1 MTREQEK
8 IKGLH
13 RSAIDLADKAFM
25 AQREGRQVEAA
36 TFIRQ
41 AFEKEL
47 LAADSVASDVQLE
60 PTRSVLH
67 RSAASLA
74 LQCGELDTSERLIH
88 KALSGSPPDEIAEE
102 LHDLLDQVRSS
113 RARPVQPGMQP
124 APFFSSDL
132 TFITNEPNN
141 LLRDRFG
148 ILLKNDTRFFDCLV
162 GYFFISGFH
171 KLYPVLENV
180 ERIRILVGLKTD
192 RIAYD
197 LIKRAKAEQQLILK
211 SHADAKQQV
220 SEDLLYELE
229 TSHDSSEIQ
238 TGVEKFVEW
247 VRSGK
252 LEIKA
257 YPTENIHAKVYIM
270 TFFEGDRDKGRVLT
284 GSSNLSQTGLQDNL
298 ELNVELKNR
307 SDYEFAMQKF
317 TDLWSVAVDVSEP
330 YDDTITNRSPFA
342 HFTPYEL
349 YLKFLYEYFR
359 SELSQ
364 PTGLDGTYLP
374 SGFKKLKYQEEA
386 VLNAKKV
393 LEEYGGVFLS
403 DVVGL
408 GKTYMSVL
416 LAQQLDGRCLV
427 IAPPH
432 LLDQDKRGSW
442 PNVFGDFQVR
452 QTDFVS
458 IGKIDDL
465 LDRDLS
471 KYTNVFI
478 DESHRFRTETNQ
490 TYEILAQ
497 ICRGKRVILVS
508 ATPLNNTPRDILSQV
523 KLFQNGKNSTI
534 PNLKNLESF
543 FAGLAKKL
551 KGIDRQKD
559 RQLYFETV
567 QANAKA
573 TRERLLKYLMIRRTR
588 KEIETYYGDD
598 MKSQGLKF
606 PEVKD
611 PQPLFYKLSKLE
623 NRIFDETM
631 RSLISEFTYA
641 RYKPLTYY
649 EGKREQRDVQSQQ
662 NLAKFMK
669 ILMVKRLESSFHAF
683 RLTLGRFI
691 HSYDRMI
698 AEFRKGNV
706 YISKKHIN
714 KVFDLLEEDD
724 QETIEKLLSEDKAER
739 LDADDFS
746 PRLLKDLENDR
757 RILQHINGLWSQI
770 HRDPKWEAFQ
780 GILRTDPRL
789 KKSKLIVFTE
799 SKETAEYLFDKIHK
813 EVEPKVILFTGHSD
827 DDALK
832 AVMSNFDANAFHT
845 RDDFR
850 ILVSTEVLSEGVN
863 LHRSNVVINYDIP
876 WNPTRLIQRVGRV
889 NRVDTKFDAVYTY
902 NFFPTEEANDLIKL
916 KEAAEAKIHAFIEML
931 GADARLLTEGEE
943 IKSHDL
949 FTRLTSKKTIT
960 GEDGEEESELEY
972 LTEIRAIRDEKPDL
986 FARIKRLPKKARSPR
1001 TLPANGMPKHFP
1013 ALLTYFRQGR
1023 LDKFYIADQ
1032 ESSGAEELDFFA
1044 AAKLLKPSDTSE
1056 SRQTI
1061 PQTFYSLLDKNK
1073 AAFEEATSVESD
1085 GAAVRHGNPNDAY
1098 IFKRLKARDLRQYQG
1113 FTEDDEVFIEQVME
1127 LLSDGALPRPT
1138 TKKVAEALKKKENIE
1153 PLKVLGILR
1162 RDIPSLFFQPTRAQ
1176 QTSRA
1181 LKPREVIL
1189 SSYILE
1195 TL

>member
-1 MTREQEK
+1 VTSAEEHK
-8 IKGLH
+8 IKELH
-13 RSAIDLADKAFM
+13 RSAIDLADKAFI
-25 AQREGRQVEAA
+25 AQREGRQVEA
-36 TFIRQ
+36 TNFIRQ

-47 LAADSVASDVQLE
+47 LAADSVASDVQFE

-74 LQCGELDTSERLIH
+74 LQCGDLDTSERLIH

-102 LHDLLDQVRSS
+102 LQDLLSQVRSA
-113 RARPVQPGMQP
+113 RAKPVQPGVQP
-124 APFFSSDL
+124 TPFLSSDL

-148 ILLKNDTRFFDCLV
+148 VLLKNDTRFFDCLV

-171 KLYPVLENV
+171 KLYPVLDNV

-197 LIKRAKAEQQLILK
+197 LIQRARAEQELTLK
-211 SHADAKQQV
+211 SHADAQQQV
-220 SEDLLYELE
+220 SEDVLYELE
-229 TSHDSSEIQ
+229 KSQDSSEIQ

-257 YPTENIHAKVYIM
+257 YPAENIHAKVYIM
-270 TFFEGDRDKGRVLT
+270 TFFERDRDKGRVLT

-298 ELNVELKNR
+298 EFNIELKNR
-307 SDYEFAMQKF
+307 SDFEFAMQKF

-330 YDDTITNRSPFA
+330 YDDAITNRSPFA
-342 HFTPYEL
+342 HFTPFEL

-364 PTGLDGTYLP
+364 PTGLDGTYVP

-408 GKTYMSVL
+408 GKTYMSAL

-458 IGKIDDL
+458 VGKLDDL

-478 DESHRFRTETNQ
+478 DESHRFRTETTQ
-490 TYEILAQ
+490 TYEVLAQ

-559 RQLYFETV
+559 RHLYFETV

-598 MKSQGLKF
+598 MNSQGLKF

-631 RSLISEFTYA
+631 RLLISEFTYA

-683 RLTLGRFI
+683 RLTLGRFM

-698 AEFRKGNV
+698 AEFEKGNV

-724 QETIEKLLSEDKAER
+724 QSAIEKLLFEDKAER
-739 LDADDFS
+739 LEADDFS
-746 PRLLKDLENDR
+746 PKLLKDLENDR
-757 RILQHINGLWSQI
+757 RILQEVNGLWSKI
-770 HRDPKWEAFQ
+770 HRDPKWEAFHD
-780 GILRTDPRL
+780 ILRSDTKL
-789 KKSKLIVFTE
+789 KKGKLIIFTE
-799 SKETAEYLFDKIHK
+799 SKETAEYLFEKIHN

-827 DDALK
+827 DAALK
-832 AVMSNFDANAFHT
+832 AVMASFDANAFHSSNE
-845 RDDFR
+845 FR
-850 ILVSTEVLSEGVN
+850 ILVSTEVLAEGVN
-863 LHRSNVVINYDIP
+863 LHRSNIVINYDIP

-889 NRVDTKFDAVYTY
+889 NRVDTKFDTVYTY
-902 NFFPTEEANDLIKL
+902 NFFPTEEGNDVIKL

-943 IKSHDL
+943 VKSHDL

-960 GEDGEEESELEY
+960 GEDGEEDSELEY
-972 LTEIRAIRDEKPDL
+972 LTEIRSIRDQNPDL
-986 FARIKRLPKKARSPR
+986 FARIKRLPKKARSTR
-1001 TLPANGMPKHFP
+1001 MLSRNGLPKQFP

-1023 LDKFYIADQ
+1023 LDKFYIAEQ
-1032 ESSGAEELDFFA
+1032 ESSGAGEVDFFS
-1044 AAKLLKPSDTSE
+1044 AAKLLKPADTSE
-1056 SRQTI
+1056 IRQII
-1061 PQTFYSLLDKNK
+1061 PQTFYALLDRNK
-1073 AAFEEATSVESD
+1073 ATFDEATTI
-1085 GAAVRHGNPNDAY
+1085 GADERSARRGNPNDAY
-1098 IFKRLKARDLRQYQG
+1098 IFKRLKAKDIRRYQG
-1113 FTEDDEVFIEQVME
+1113 FTEDDEVFIEQVTE
-1127 LLSDGALPRPT
+1127 LLADGALPRPT
-1138 TKKVAEALKKKENIE
+1138 TKKVAEALKKEIE

-1176 QTSRA
+1176 QTSKA
-1181 LKPREVIL
+1181 LNPREVIL
-1189 SSYILE
+1189 SSYIVE
-1195 TL
+1195 AK